1 MDVFPY
7 LKKLT
12 VLREE
17 IEDSDI
23 YPFNIPAL
31 KNCDT
36 LDFNSEVTFFV
47 GENGTGKS
55 TLIEA
60 IAVALGFNPEGGSKN
75 FNFETHD
82 SHSSLYKHIRLSKS
96 YIKPKDSFFLRAES
110 YFNVASNIEALD
122 NEWAPAPPII
132 DSYGGVSLHEQSHG
146 ESFLALM
153 LNRFGGKGIYILDEP
168 ESAIS
173 PMRQLAVLSRMKQLV
188 DDSFQF
194 IVATHSPIL
203 LAYPGAE
210 IYQLSESGVNKVC
223 YQDTEHYQ
231 VTKLFLDNPE
241 RMLSEIFSD

>member
-1 MDVFPY
+1 MIHIRLF
-7 LKKLT
+7 
-12 VLREE
+12 
-17 IEDSDI
+17 
-23 YPFNIPAL
+23 
-31 KNCDT
+31 
-36 LDFNSEVTFFV
+36 
-47 GENGTGKS
+47 
-55 TLIEA
+55 
-60 IAVALGFNPEGGSKN
+60 
-75 FNFETHD
+75 H
-82 SHSSLYKHIRLSKS
+82 KHIRLSKS

-188 DDSFQF
+188 DDSSQF

>member
-1 MDVFPY
+1 
-7 LKKLT
+7 
-12 VLREE
+12 
-17 IEDSDI
+17 
-23 YPFNIPAL
+23 
-31 KNCDT
+31 
-36 LDFNSEVTFFV
+36 
-47 GENGTGKS
+47 
-55 TLIEA
+55 
-60 IAVALGFNPEGGSKN
+60 
-75 FNFETHD
+75 
-82 SHSSLYKHIRLSKS
+82 
-96 YIKPKDSFFLRAES
+96 
-110 YFNVASNIEALD
+110 
-122 NEWAPAPPII
+122 
-132 DSYGGVSLHEQSHG
+132 
-146 ESFLALM
+146 M

-188 DDSFQF
+188 DDSSQF